1 MSNVV
6 VVGAQWGDEGKA
18 KITDLLAEEA
28 DVVVRCQGGCN
39 AGHTVQHNGQVFK
52 FHLIPSGL
60 LYSDKLCIV
69 GPGTVIDPSVLI
81 REIEEMNQK
90 GYSTEALKLSN
101 RAHLTLP
108 DHIAQDKAQETN
120 LAKKKIGTTG
130 RGIGPTYMDKVGR
143 LGLRIGDLYEEPQVL
158 RDRLLQIAGAKAS
171 WLEQNVDATPKTV
184 ENRVEEWFQYCQDY
198 AVRLKPYVDDT
209 VRILHE
215 QVAQGKNILF
225 EGAQGTLLDVDY
237 GTYPF
242 VTSSNATA
250 GGACTGSGMGPTHI
264 DRVIG
269 VMKAYTTRVG
279 EGPFPTELTDEI
291 GKRFVEIG
299 QEYGTTTGRLRRCGW
314 FDAVIGRYSVQ
325 VNGLDSIA
333 LTKLDVLDGL
343 EEIQLCVAYKNRKTG
358 EILPYFPAQLSTL
371 SQADPVYETHPGW
384 KGSVKEVRRYEDLPQ
399 EAKSYLQRIEEL
411 LGARITIVS
420 VGPDREQTIMLEN
433 PVKGPKRQLFCVEGH
448 PGVYNDLENTPEPAT
463 PLRPSYT

>member
-1 MSNVV
+1 

-39 AGHTVQHNGQVFK
+39 AGHTVQHNNQVFK

-60 LYSDKLCIV
+60 LYPSKLCIV

-81 REIEEMNQK
+81 REIDEMVSK
-90 GYSTEALKLSN
+90 GYSVEGLRVST
-101 RAHLTLP
+101 RAHITLP
-108 DHIAQDKAQETN
+108 EHILLDKAQESS
-120 LAKKKIGTTG
+120 LASKKIGTTG

-143 LGLRIGDLYEEPQVL
+143 LGVRVGDLFEPDAVL
-158 RDRLLQIAGAKAS
+158 RERL
-171 WLEQNVDATPKTV
+171 T
-184 ENRVEEWFQYCQDY
+184 
-198 AVRLKPYVDDT
+198 
-209 VRILHE
+209 
-215 QVAQGKNILF
+215 QVAQAKKVAIDHALSPETKAVDALVDEWFAYCKGYAQKLAPYVADTVTLLHQAKATGKNILF

-250 GGACTGSGMGPTHI
+250 GGACTGSGIGPTGI

-291 GKRFVEIG
+291 GRHFVEVG

-314 FDAVIGRYSVQ
+314 FDAVIGKYSAQ
-325 VNGLDSIA
+325 VNGLDGLAI
-333 LTKLDVLDGL
+333 TKLDVLDGL
-343 EEIQLCVAYKNRKTG
+343 SEIQLCVAYRNRETG
-358 EILPYFPAQLSTL
+358 ERITEFP
-371 SQADPVYETHPGW
+371 SQASVLKNLEPIYENFPGW
-384 KGSVKEVRRYEDLPQ
+384 TEELKDIRRYEDLPLN
-399 EAKSYLQRIEEL
+399 ARHYLERLSEL
-411 LGARITIVS
+411 LEVPISIVS
-420 VGPDREQTIMLEN
+420 VGPQRDQTILLEN
-433 PVKGPKRQLFCVEGH
+433 PVKGPVRRLVGTEGLLRESRAVLH
-448 PGVYNDLENTPEPAT
+448 PTLT
-463 PLRPSYT
+463 